1 MNRLRIFGW
10 KNSRKAW
17 VLPLAVLLF
26 SSGSWAQVS
35 ESADKDTGD
44 CDRYASIDDIPSK
57 GIKKA
62 AYGFIDIDLALP
74 PCSAAYAKNPKNS
87 RVQAQL
93 ARIYFQQG
101 KFEQGI
107 ELARASAKD
116 HAIALAILGEANR
129 RGVGGISL
137 NPREAARYFQQGTD
151 RGSADSMNS
160 LAKAYLIGIGVE
172 KDEAKALSLLQKA
185 AALGEGNA
193 VYSFSL
199 FHAAGRFGIAK
210 NPDEAANLIRKLAD
224 SGAYP
229 PAQVLMG
236 QLIVQREK
244 RLTSE
249 ASDYLALALPK
260 LERLAGQDS
269 AEARFILAN
278 CYRFGL
284 GVTKD
289 PVKTLNLYRK
299 AAEHNYV
306 PAVAQAGIALAEGI
320 GTEKN
325 VPEARKLLERASAM
339 GSDEADKALASLW
352 GK

>member
-74 PCSAAYAKNPKNS
+74 LCSAAYAKNPKIS

-116 HAIALAILGEANR
+116 QAISLAILGEASR
-129 RGVGGISL
+129 RGVGGVSM
-137 NPREAARYFQQGTD
+137 NPREAARLFQEGVD
-151 RGSADSMNS
+151 RGNPDSMNGLS
-160 LAKAYLIGIGVE
+160 KMYAIGIGVE
-172 KDEAKALSLLQKA
+172 KDELKALTLMQKA
-185 AALGEGNA
+185 AASGDSNSTINLSLLHLQGKLGVSKSPSE
-193 VYSFSL
+193 S
-199 FHAAGRFGIAK
+199 AK
-210 NPDEAANLIRKLAD
+210 IIQPLAD
-224 SGAYP
+224 SGVHP
-229 PAQVLMG
+229 MAQVVMG
-236 QLIVQREK
+236 VIIADRERK
-244 RLTSE
+244 LTSE
-249 ASDYLALALPK
+249 ATTYLTPATEK
-260 LERLAGQDS
+260 LERLSNQGS
-269 AEARFILAN
+269 AEARFGLAG
-278 CYRFGL
+278 CYRLGL

-289 PVKTLNLYRK
+289 IGKAFSLFSK
-299 AAEHNYV
+299 AAEYNLIGAIV
-306 PAVAQAGIALAEGI
+306 QVGIALAGGI

-325 VPEARKLLERASAM
+325 VPEAKKFLERASLM